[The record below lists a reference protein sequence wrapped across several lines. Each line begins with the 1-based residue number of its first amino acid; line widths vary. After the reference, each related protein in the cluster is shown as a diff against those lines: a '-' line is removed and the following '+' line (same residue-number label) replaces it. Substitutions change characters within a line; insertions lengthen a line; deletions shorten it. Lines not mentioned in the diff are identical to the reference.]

1 MLFLCF
7 YPIDACAAARLIVG
21 LPSPRGSDANGVLLF
36 GHNSIFSLIFVAAG
50 LRDRKE
56 IHALRE
62 SP

>member
-21 LPSPRGSDANGVLLF
+21 LLSPCRSDANGVLLF
-36 GHNSIFSLIFVAAG
+36 GHNSIFSLIFIAQG

-56 IHALRE
+56 IGPLRE